1 MFVEPIVKKI
11 KQSYI
16 LIIMKKSFL
25 VFFVFSI
32 SLNFFAQG
40 IAVQGIARDNASSAI
55 PDTPLNFTF
64 SITQDDNTV
73 LYVESQPIRTDNY
86 GVFSHIVK
94 NGNPVNGA
102 VFSTIDF
109 SIQNLKMKVSVNY
122 NSTDIEVYDQPFQ
135 YTPYAHFAA
144 NAANAENAENAENAA
159 NGVPTGSIISFIG
172 GNVNSAPSGWVKC
185 EGQDLSP
192 TSENAALIALVG
204 TKAPD
209 LRGLFLRGTGTNSVI
224 NSVGPA
230 LKTYQD
236 DTLEAHQHG
245 VTITVNAVGNHN
257 HAITRL
263 PQDLQANGSGDM
275 MALVDSGAQ
284 DESWAPVSGGNS
296 ATSDEGQH
304 NHTATGDIA
313 STGSFETRPANFGV
327 VYIIKL

>member
-55 PDTPLNFTF
+55 PDTPLNFKF

-135 YTPYAHFAA
+135 YTPYAHFAK
-144 NAANAENAENAENAA
+144 NAENAA

-172 GNVNSAPSGWVKC
+172 GNVNSAPPGWVKC
-185 EGQDLSP
+185 EGQELSP

-204 TKAPD
+204 PKAPD

-224 NSVGPA
+224 SSVGPA

-236 DTLEAHQHG
+236 DTLEAHKHG

-263 PQDLQANGSGDM
+263 PQDNQGGNSSM
-275 MALVDSGAQ
+275 MSLTDSDQ
-284 DESWAPVSGGNS
+284 SDEAWAPVSGGNS

>member
-1 MFVEPIVKKI
+1 
-11 KQSYI
+11 
-16 LIIMKKSFL
+16 MKKSFL

-109 SIQNLKMKVSVNY
+109 SIQNLKMKVMVKY
-122 NSTDIEVYDQPFQ
+122 NNIDIEVYNQPFQ

-144 NAANAENAENAENAA
+144 NAANAENAANAVNAA
-159 NGVPTGSIISFIG
+159 NGVPTGSIIAFIG
-172 GNVNSAPSGWVKC
+172 GNVNSAPPGWVKC
-185 EGQDLSP
+185 EGQILSP

-204 TKAPD
+204 PKAPD
-209 LRGLFLRGTGTNSVI
+209 LRGLFLRGTGTNLEI
-224 NSVGPA
+224 GNTLYAGPP
-230 LKTYQD
+230 LKDYQD
-236 DTLEAHQHG
+236 MATEVHRHSILKANVKTEKAGLHR
-245 VTITVNAVGNHN
+245 HN
-257 HAITRL
+257 IERL
-263 PQDLQANGSGDM
+263 PQDNQGNVNASILSLTDTSGSDEAWATVDGGGLAISAAGDHEH
-275 MALVDSGAQ
+275 A
-284 DESWAPVSGGNS
+284 VSGE
-296 ATSDEGQH
+296 TEY
-304 NHTATGDIA
+304 TGGI
-313 STGSFETRPANFGV
+313 ETRPANFGV